1 MELLFV
7 DTSALYA
14 LADRDD
20 RHHAEALAIVDRVKA
35 EGVVPFVSD
44 YIVAEAHV
52 LVLSRLGAHVARKWL
67 AGFAMP
73 VQQVTEEDQASAKAI
88 VLNHRDKDYSLT
100 EATSFSVMK
109 QMGVKRA
116 FAFDAH
122 FAQFGFEVEEATPQ
136 GLPHTTA

>member
-1 MELLFV
+1 MELIFV

-20 RHHAEALAIVDRVKA
+20 RHHAEALAIVDRLRE
-35 EGVVPFVSD
+35 EGVVPFVSN

-67 AGFAMP
+67 AELAMP

-88 VLNHRDKDYSLT
+88 VLDQGDKEYSLT
-100 EATSFSVMK
+100 DATSFSLMK
-109 QMGVKRA
+109 RMGVKRA

-122 FAQFGFEVEEATPQ
+122 FTQYGFDVEK
-136 GLPHTTA
+136 G